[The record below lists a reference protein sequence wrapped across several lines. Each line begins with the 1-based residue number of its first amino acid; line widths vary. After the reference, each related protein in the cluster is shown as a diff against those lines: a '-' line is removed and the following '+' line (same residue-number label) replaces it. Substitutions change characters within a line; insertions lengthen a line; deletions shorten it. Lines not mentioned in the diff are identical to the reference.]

1 MTTVSLEI
9 ADGVATL
16 LLEGPRRNALD
27 VTAMRRLGD
36 LLDETSRNESVRCVV
51 ITGAGGAFCAGA
63 DLGDDLE
70 GETGLPMLEATCR
83 VTSLLARIPQPVIAA
98 VQGPAAG
105 AAAAMTFAC
114 DLVLADETA
123 YFLLPFATIG
133 LIPDAGATLTI
144 AASLGRARVLR
155 MALLREPLSAA
166 EAHQAGFVARLLPPE
181 SFSKEVAET
190 AAFVAAGP
198 RVAHARTKA
207 VINDLCLA
215 DLGTA
220 LDRETREQLPLL
232 RSHDFAEGVAAFLG
246 RRAPVFT
253 D

>member
-1 MTTVSLEI
+1 MTAVTLEI
-9 ADGVATL
+9 VDTVATL
-16 LLEGPRRNALD
+16 VLEGPRRNALD

-36 LLDETSRNESVRCVV
+36 LLEEVSRDDAVRCVV
-51 ITGAGGAFCAGA
+51 VTGAGGAFCAGA
-63 DLGDDLE
+63 DLADDLE

-114 DLVLADETA
+114 DLVVTDETA

-133 LIPDAGATLTI
+133 LVPDAGATLTI
-144 AASLGRARVLR
+144 AATLGRARALR
-155 MALLREPLSAA
+155 MALLREPLPAA
-166 EAHQAGFVARLLPPE
+166 QAHAEGFVARVFTSE
-181 SFSKEVAET
+181 EFGDGVAAL

-207 VINDLCLA
+207 VINDLCIG
-215 DLGTA
+215 DLGAA

-232 RSHDFAEGVAAFLG
+232 RAHDFSEGVQAFLD
-246 RRAPVFT
+246 RRTPVFT